1 MTSILSI
8 KGEPAATSW
17 NAIFEKITDF
27 SEFFTAFLKS
37 TFNFEYFEK
46 KDEPESVCISEIIN

>member
-8 KGEPAATSW
+8 KGEPTATSW
-17 NAIFEKITDF
+17 NAIVEKITDF

-37 TFNFEYFEK
+37 TFNFEHFEK